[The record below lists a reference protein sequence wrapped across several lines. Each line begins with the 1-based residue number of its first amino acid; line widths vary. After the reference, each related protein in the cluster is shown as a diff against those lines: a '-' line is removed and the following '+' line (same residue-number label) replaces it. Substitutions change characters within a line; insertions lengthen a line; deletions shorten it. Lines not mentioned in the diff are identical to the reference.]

1 MVTGRP
7 ISLEKFV
14 PGGNLHV
21 MNSDMDAAQ
30 ILGICRSVMKHNV
43 PEHSGIPN
51 NTPPEKV
58 APEFIKICWRHA
70 KEYNFRLI

>member
-1 MVTGRP
+1 
-7 ISLEKFV
+7 
-14 PGGNLHV
+14 